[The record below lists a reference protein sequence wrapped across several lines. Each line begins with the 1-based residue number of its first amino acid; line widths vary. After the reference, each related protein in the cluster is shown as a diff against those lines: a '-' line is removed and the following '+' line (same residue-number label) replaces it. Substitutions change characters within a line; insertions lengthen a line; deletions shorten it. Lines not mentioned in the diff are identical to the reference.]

1 MLVYLTLA
9 MLFNLILENKGKAA
23 SSRTL
28 DANTQRR
35 EITVTG
41 RDRMRIGCLYTNHI
55 LECAKA
61 K

>member
-1 MLVYLTLA
+1 